1 MTNPKEL
8 MKLMVQITQNIKE
21 NINNQHGL
29 EIPAIWL
36 PHTHTQPHQHAAQAS
51 NDRVAD
57 DVNQITE
64 LCATIEQAIHQ
75 KVQDNLSQV
84 EHDCHAVL
92 AETKALLAKDE
103 LEIAARRSREVVAVF
118 FAISA
123 WLIPL
128 VAFITLM
135 VRVGRDALCVLGLE
149 ADVRGC
155 VCLQVEWE
163 EHLPSAVR
171 DAEYVMPAV
180 HAAYGAFQPLLFP
193 ERATPAGAFPLCCG
207 GSGSRRSTD
216 EPLTCRECGSCV
228 CRRLH
233 AAQVLWPLG
242 PRVPCAQCAV
252 VGTIAG
258 FPPAR
263 MSECVRL

>member
-1 MTNPKEL
+1 

-36 PHTHTQPHQHAAQAS
+36 PHTQPHQHAAQAS

-128 VAFITLM
+128 VAFLTLM
-135 VRVGRDALCVLGLE
+135 
-149 ADVRGC
+149 
-155 VCLQVEWE
+155 VEWE

-193 ERATPAGAFPLCCG
+193 ERTTPVDVFTLLKFFGLSVLAFLVLNAL
-207 GSGSRRSTD
+207 SSFTRSRAKKFTPQKRSVVAKWKSH
-216 EPLTCRECGSCV
+216 EQIVKRILE
-228 CRRLH
+228 RRQALFLEYVRTYT
-233 AAQVLWPLG
+233 AAEDL
-242 PRVPCAQCAV
+242 
-252 VGTIAG
+252 
-258 FPPAR
+258 
-263 MSECVRL
+263 